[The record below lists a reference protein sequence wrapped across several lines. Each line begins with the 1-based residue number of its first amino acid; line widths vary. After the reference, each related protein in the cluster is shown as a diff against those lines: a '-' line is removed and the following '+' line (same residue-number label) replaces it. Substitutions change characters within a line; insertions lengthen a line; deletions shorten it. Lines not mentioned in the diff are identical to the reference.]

1 MSLSFIEAHPAGF
14 SDVSYIE
21 TVDGNVQLVTTGKDG
36 KLVYRSGDK
45 PSDILKTV
53 ETHGSGEEPSPLTCV
68 AANPGGDRVSI
79 ADEQNFVKIFNF
91 PQGELHTIATRFAL
105 PARCLAYSPSGLNLA
120 ASGDD
125 DGIKLI
131 DLAGNK
137 VFRTLRSEPYTR
149 GLAYDPESEYL
160 AAAAAD
166 GTLTVWNM
174 ATGKA
179 EITKKKACSKIDPMA
194 AERVTPAW
202 HPDGGSFLAAPASDG
217 SINFYER
224 LSWDSAG
231 ELTGQHNAAVHL
243 LSFSKNGLYLA
254 STAADQSL
262 VIWDVVER
270 KALEKKTL
278 PGTAC
283 GIAWHP
289 TSNALSIITDDGE
302 LAIWTNPIPATLPS
316 PTADVDALTG
326 VKKKSDSKDKMIDD
340 QAMDSGSD
348 GEADGRGHMSDD
360 EYDREDSFLNDGD
373 DNRTAMRRS
382 RKYTG
387 HSRGRKSGG
396 TYYDAPAFSVMDLPQ
411 PQPPIQSGATSMDA
425 GRRYLAYTSLG
436 AITLRSEPDH
446 NTVEVAF
453 HDTARVRRRV
463 PLLTDFFGFN
473 LGSLGE
479 RGAFYAS
486 PASSD
491 APSTLVYRPFDA
503 WAPNSEWSL
512 GLPEGEEAECI
523 AAGTTFAAVATNTRM
538 LRLFTAAGLQSGVV
552 SLPGAAVAMAARG
565 GRLAVAWHAAP
576 PTPLG
581 DQCIMLGEYTV
592 HDQRLL
598 RQRSVSLSPGA
609 TVAWMGYTEEGMLAI
624 YDSEGVLRVLSP
636 EFGGSWVPVFSA
648 AAERRG
654 GEHFWVFAV
663 SIKRSEVQC
672 IVCANTPEPAVPSGS
687 ARPVVT
693 AAPIRVPVIAH
704 DESQAPLEADLLRQG
719 LLIAHSSAAANNAN
733 SAREVETDEEAAAF
747 EAALQTAQMDADRS
761 ALRLFTRLV
770 QTDRQARALEV
781 AAALQTSAGLQGAVK
796 IANHGRMSTLAEA
809 VGDLLEQ
816 RAAAEEA
823 AALAAAGGEVYGG
836 MYASE
841 EQQYAGNGTT
851 TGPIPVPSPAF
862 ALHPGGSAKKAAA
875 AAEAEAEDA
884 QTAAAAAKN
893 VLVENGSPNGV
904 STAFT
909 KLVGAGKAS
918 GSGADAGAKRKTAPA
933 GNPFA
938 RKKATKK

>member
-1 MSLSFIEAHPAGF
+1 
-14 SDVSYIE
+14 
-21 TVDGNVQLVTTGKDG
+21 
-36 KLVYRSGDK
+36 
-45 PSDILKTV
+45 
-53 ETHGSGEEPSPLTCV
+53 
-68 AANPGGDRVSI
+68 
-79 ADEQNFVKIFNF
+79 
-91 PQGELHTIATRFAL
+91 
-105 PARCLAYSPSGLNLA
+105 
-120 ASGDD
+120 
-125 DGIKLI
+125 
-131 DLAGNK
+131 
-137 VFRTLRSEPYTR
+137 
-149 GLAYDPESEYL
+149 
-160 AAAAAD
+160 
-166 GTLTVWNM
+166 M

-179 EITKKKACSKIDPMA
+179 EFTKKKACSKIDTMA
-194 AERVTPAW
+194 AERVMPAW

-316 PTADVDALTG
+316 PTVDADALTG
-326 VKKKSDSKDKMIDD
+326 VKKMGDLNDTMIDD
-340 QAMDSGSD
+340 QAMDAGSD
-348 GEADGRGHMSDD
+348 GEEDGRGHMSDD
-360 EYDREDSFLNDGD
+360 EYDREDSFLHDDGD
-373 DNRTAMRRS
+373 DTTRTGTGTGNGTIRRS
-382 RKYTG
+382 RKYSG
-387 HSRGRKSGG
+387 HSRGRKHSGG

-473 LGSLGE
+473 LGALGE

-523 AAGTTFAAVATNTRM
+523 AAGTTFAAVATNKRM

-565 GRLAVAWHAAP
+565 GKLAVAWHAAP

-581 DQCIMLGEYTV
+581 DQCIMLGEYAV
-592 HDQRLL
+592 QDQRLL
-598 RQRSVSLSPGA
+598 RQSSVSLCPGA
-609 TVAWMGYTEEGMLAI
+609 TVAWMGYTEEGMLAV

-704 DESQAPLEADLLRQG
+704 DESQAPLEANLLRQG
-719 LLIAHSSAAANNAN
+719 LLIAHTSAAANNAH
-733 SAREVETDEEAAAF
+733 SAGEVETDEEAAAL

-781 AAALQTSAGLQGAVK
+781 ASALQTSAGLQGAIK

-809 VGDLLEQ
+809 VGDIIEQ

-823 AALAAAGGEVYGG
+823 AALAAAGGDTYGG

-841 EQQYAGNGTT
+841 EQHYTGNGTAA
-851 TGPIPVPSPAF
+851 GPIPVPSPAF

-875 AAEAEAEDA
+875 EAEAEENA
-884 QTAAAAAKN
+884 QAGAAAKN

-904 STAFT
+904 ATGGA
-909 KLVGAGKAS
+909 KLGGAGKAS
-918 GSGADAGAKRKTAPA
+918 TNGADAGAKRKAAPA

-938 RKKATKK
+938 RRKATKK

>member
-1 MSLSFIEAHPAGF
+1 
-14 SDVSYIE
+14 
-21 TVDGNVQLVTTGKDG
+21 
-36 KLVYRSGDK
+36 
-45 PSDILKTV
+45 
-53 ETHGSGEEPSPLTCV
+53 
-68 AANPGGDRVSI
+68 
-79 ADEQNFVKIFNF
+79 
-91 PQGELHTIATRFAL
+91 
-105 PARCLAYSPSGLNLA
+105 
-120 ASGDD
+120 
-125 DGIKLI
+125 
-131 DLAGNK
+131 
-137 VFRTLRSEPYTR
+137 
-149 GLAYDPESEYL
+149 
-160 AAAAAD
+160 
-166 GTLTVWNM
+166 
-174 ATGKA
+174 
-179 EITKKKACSKIDPMA
+179 MA
-194 AERVTPAW
+194 AERVAPAW

-278 PGTAC
+278 PGKAC
-283 GIAWHP
+283 GISWHP
-289 TSNALSIITDDGE
+289 SANALSIITDDGE

-326 VKKKSDSKDKMIDD
+326 VKKKSDLNDKMIDD
-340 QAMDSGSD
+340 QAMDAGSD
-348 GEADGRGHMSDD
+348 GEEEHGRGHHMSDD

-373 DNRTAMRRS
+373 DNRTNNRRS

-387 HSRGRKSGG
+387 HSRGRRSGG

-411 PQPPIQSGATSMDA
+411 PQPPIQPGATSMDA

-463 PLLTDFFGFN
+463 PLLTDFFGFT
-473 LGSLGE
+473 LGALGE

-523 AAGTTFAAVATNTRM
+523 AAGTIFAAVATNKRM
-538 LRLFTAAGLQSGVV
+538 LRLFTAAGMQSGVV

-565 GRLAVAWHAAP
+565 GKLAVAWHAGP

-592 HDQRLL
+592 QDQRLL
-598 RQRSVSLSPGA
+598 RQRSVSLCPGA
-609 TVAWMGYTEEGMLAI
+609 TVAWMGYTEEGMLAV

-654 GEHFWVFAV
+654 GEHFWVFAA
-663 SIKRSEVQC
+663 SIRRSEAQC

-719 LLIAHSSAAANNAN
+719 LLIAHTSAAAKNAG
-733 SAREVETDEEAAAF
+733 EVETDEEAAAL
-747 EAALQTAQMDADRS
+747 ENALQTAQMDADRS

-781 AAALQTSAGLQGAVK
+781 AGALQTSAGLQGAIK

-809 VGDLLEQ
+809 VGDLVEQ

-823 AALAAAGGEVYGG
+823 AALAAAGGDMYGN

-841 EQQYAGNGTT
+841 EQQYAGNATAAA
-851 TGPIPVPSPAF
+851 GPIPVPSPAF

-875 AAEAEAEDA
+875 AAEAEAEEDA
-884 QTAAAAAKN
+884 QAGAAVKN

-904 STAFT
+904 STGVT
-909 KLVGAGKAS
+909 KLGGAGKAS
-918 GSGADAGAKRKTAPA
+918 SGGVDTKRKAAPA

>member
-1 MSLSFIEAHPAGF
+1 
-14 SDVSYIE
+14 
-21 TVDGNVQLVTTGKDG
+21 
-36 KLVYRSGDK
+36 
-45 PSDILKTV
+45 
-53 ETHGSGEEPSPLTCV
+53 
-68 AANPGGDRVSI
+68 
-79 ADEQNFVKIFNF
+79 
-91 PQGELHTIATRFAL
+91 
-105 PARCLAYSPSGLNLA
+105 
-120 ASGDD
+120 
-125 DGIKLI
+125 
-131 DLAGNK
+131 
-137 VFRTLRSEPYTR
+137 
-149 GLAYDPESEYL
+149 
-160 AAAAAD
+160 
-166 GTLTVWNM
+166 M

-194 AERVTPAW
+194 AERTTPAW

-254 STAADQSL
+254 STASDQSL
-262 VIWDVVER
+262 VLWDVVER

-302 LAIWTNPIPATLPS
+302 LAVWSNPIPANLPS
-316 PTADVDALTG
+316 PTADVDAMTG
-326 VKKKSDSKDKMIDD
+326 VKKKSDGFNNKMIDD
-340 QAMDSGSD
+340 QAMDAGSD
-348 GEADGRGHMSDD
+348 GEDGERGGHQLSDD
-360 EYDREDSFLNDGD
+360 EYDREDSFLHDNDNGTGGRG
-373 DNRTAMRRS
+373 NGMRRS

-387 HSRGRKSGG
+387 HSRGG

-411 PQPPIQSGATSMDA
+411 PQPAVQAGATASDA

-463 PLLTDFFGFN
+463 PLLTDFFGFT
-473 LGSLGE
+473 LGALGE

-538 LRLFTAAGLQSGVV
+538 LRLFTAAGLQSGVI

-565 GRLAVAWHAAP
+565 GKLAVAWHAAP

-581 DQCIMLGEYTV
+581 DQSIMLGEYTV
-592 HDQRLL
+592 QDQRLL

-609 TVAWMGYTEEGMLAI
+609 TVAWMGYTEEGMLAV

-663 SIKRSEVQC
+663 SIKRAEVQC
-672 IVCANTPEPAVPSGS
+672 IVCANTPEPVVPSGS

-719 LLIAHSSAAANNAN
+719 LLIAHSNNASN
-733 SAREVETDEEAAAF
+733 NGGGIETDEEAAAL
-747 EAALQTAQMDADRS
+747 EAALQIAQVEADRS

-781 AAALQTSAGLQGAVK
+781 AGALQTSTGLQGAMK
-796 IANHGRMSTLAEA
+796 IANHSRMSTLAEA
-809 VGDLLEQ
+809 VGDLIEQ

-823 AALAAAGGEVYGG
+823 ALPAAAGGDMYGGG

-841 EQQYAGNGTT
+841 EQHYPGNGTT
-851 TGPIPVPSPAF
+851 NAGPVPVPSPAF
-862 ALHPGGSAKKAAA
+862 ALHPGGSAKKFAAV
-875 AAEAEAEDA
+875 EAEAEEA
-884 QTAAAAAKN
+884 QGHAAAAGKS

-904 STAFT
+904 AT
-909 KLVGAGKAS
+909 KLGGASNKAS
-918 GSGADAGAKRKTAPA
+918 GSGGGDAGTKRKAPPA